1 MKEVKEQEFYNF
13 IGSLQSGAMMKKS
26 SLINPV
32 TLSFFQNDERVA
44 VIVVAERDDWS
55 TAKYLIKDN

>member
-1 MKEVKEQEFYNF
+1 
-13 IGSLQSGAMMKKS
+13 MKKS